1 MARKAEFSINGL
13 SVMAEL
19 KKVDRKKIYGWSTIE
34 VFDQNGSKCKLAGL
48 AEGQYVM
55 PSGSSALV
63 SLNAKG
69 EAVSKI
75 TLVGVDSDG
84 KKVEK
89 VPSSDAFNLPDSS
102 CNSEDLEL
110 LKLGCNQI
118 LEGRGF
124 SSQNP
129 FKNLGIRGCHKLFKL
144 FHFKFVNQTVTKVEG
159 GMLDKMIFKH
169 IMDKK
174 NVSYYNLVSK

>member
-1 MARKAEFSINGL
+1 MNELSQHLDTLIDQFSEEDTNICIENSFPYLYTKAYYFIKDG
-13 SVMAEL
+13 AES
-19 KKVDRKKIYGWSTIE
+19 Y
-34 VFDQNGSKCKLAGL
+34 A
-48 AEGQYVM
+48 
-55 PSGSSALV
+55 
-63 SLNAKG
+63 
-69 EAVSKI
+69 
-75 TLVGVDSDG
+75 
-84 KKVEK
+84 
-89 VPSSDAFNLPDSS
+89 SSDAFNLPDSS